1 LVDIIHPLSLK
12 NLDKKDLKYI
22 RKIYNFNFAKDKNL
36 AKKINSLLGFVPAN
50 LYVFKL
56 AFAHRSTFSNESP
69 PYNQNNERLE
79 YLGDAVLG
87 QIVAEYLFNK
97 YPLAN
102 EGFLTKMR
110 SKIVN
115 RKSLNSVGAKMEL
128 DLLLTQYN
136 HTRISSSMLGN
147 ALEALIGA
155 IYIDVGYKATRRIII
170 KKVLSCYLD
179 IHHLET
185 LDENYKSQLLEYC
198 QKNGRLVTYSVLS
211 KYKLDNRDRFKVA
224 VMVDGKKVATADDY
238 NKKSAE
244 QSASHKALDSFGI
257 LGDIQAPS

>member
-1 LVDIIHPLSLK
+1 MRF
-12 NLDKKDLKYI
+12 I
-22 RKIYNFNFAKDKNL
+22 RKKYNWYFSKDKNL
-36 AKKINSLLGFVPAN
+36 ARKIKALLGFVPVN
-50 LYVFKL
+50 IFVFKL
-56 AFAHRSTFSNESP
+56 AFAHRSTFSNQKP

-115 RKSLNSVGAKMEL
+115 RKSLNNIGSKMEL

-147 ALEALIGA
+147 SLEALIGA
-155 IYIDVGYKATRRIII
+155 IYIDLGYSGTRKIIV
-170 KKVLSCYLD
+170 KKVLSNYLD
-179 IHHLET
+179 IHQLET
-185 LDENYKSQLLEYC
+185 IDENYKSQLLEYC
-198 QKNGRLVTYSVLS
+198 QKSGRLVTYSVVS

-244 QSASHKALDSFGI
+244 QSASQKALNNFGI
-257 LGDIQAPS
+257 IGCG

>member
-1 LVDIIHPLSLK
+1 MK
-12 NLDKKDLKYI
+12 FI
-22 RKIYNFNFAKDKNL
+22 RKTYNWNFSKDKNL
-36 AKKINSLLGFVPAN
+36 AKKIKSLLGFVPSN

-56 AFAHRSTFSNESP
+56 AFAHRSTFSHEKP

-115 RKSLNSVGAKMEL
+115 RKSLNSIGAKMEL
-128 DLLLTQYN
+128 DLLLKQYN
-136 HTRISSSMLGN
+136 HTRISNSMLGN

-155 IYIDVGYKATRRIII
+155 IYIDLGYKATRKIII
-170 KKVLSCYLD
+170 KKVLGNYLD
-179 IHHLET
+179 IHQLET

-198 QKNGRLVTYSVLS
+198 QKNGRLVTYAVLS

-244 QSASHKALDSFGI
+244 QSASHKALNSFGI
-257 LGDIQAPS
+257 LES

>member
-1 LVDIIHPLSLK
+1 MRF
-12 NLDKKDLKYI
+12 I
-22 RKIYNFNFAKDKNL
+22 RKKYNWYFSEDKNL
-36 AKKINSLLGFVPAN
+36 ARKIKSLLGFTPSNIFV
-50 LYVFKL
+50 YKL
-56 AFAHRSTFSNESP
+56 AFAHRSTFSSQKP

-115 RKSLNSVGAKMEL
+115 RKSLNNIGGKMEL

-155 IYIDVGYKATRRIII
+155 IYIDIGYKATRRIIV
-170 KKVLSCYLD
+170 KKVLSNYLD
-179 IHHLET
+179 IHQLET
-185 LDENYKSQLLEYC
+185 IDENYKSQLLEYC
-198 QKNGRLVTYSVLS
+198 QKSGRLVTYSVIS

-244 QSASHKALDSFGI
+244 QSASRKALNNFGI
-257 LGDIQAPS
+257 IGAV